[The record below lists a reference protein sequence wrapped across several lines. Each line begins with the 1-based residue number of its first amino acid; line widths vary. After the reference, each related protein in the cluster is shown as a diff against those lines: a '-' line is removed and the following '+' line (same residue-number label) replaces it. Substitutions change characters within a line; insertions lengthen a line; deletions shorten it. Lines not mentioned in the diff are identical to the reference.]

1 MDHAVRRARHQT
13 EHSQSPQDFRDH
25 LARFPGGATQRQAR
39 TRLQKLSWS
48 TLGPSPDLAAVQNFL
63 TEFAKGVCV
72 REAKRRR
79 AYFESDAWE
88 DASKAIQLRPIM
100 LSSTHG
106 LKAAA
111 LRMQSAG
118 IAQIEKAQREAELF
132 RVAKEI
138 QETLHAVQS
147 TGGSRTLRPWGSP
160 IS

>member
-1 MDHAVRRARHQT
+1 M
-13 EHSQSPQDFRDH
+13 
-25 LARFPGGATQRQAR
+25 
-39 TRLQKLSWS
+39 QKLSWS

-88 DASKAIQLRPIM
+88 DASESNTIEAYNVFVNAWPKSRRASDAKR
-100 LSSTHG
+100 
-106 LKAAA
+106 
-111 LRMQSAG
+111 R

-138 QETLHAVQS
+138 GGDTSRS
-147 TGGSRTLRPWGSP
+147 TIDWRLKDIASLGLADKLIGIALIIACICFFAALIYLYWGWQFVWRAFLR
-160 IS
+160 